1 MLKFFLVSPS
11 VDCKS
16 SLQCINN
23 PIPCPG
29 NILLANHLDL
39 SDDNIF
45 DILVME
51 NGVGYMKDSNPIYT
65 NEYYQHELP
74 CMFDSN
80 LLLS

>member
-29 NILLANHLDL
+29 NILLAHKLDL
-39 SDDNIF
+39 SEDQSF

-65 NEYYQHELP
+65 NEYYQHELS
-74 CMFDSN
+74 CIINSI
-80 LLLS
+80 LSFL

>member
-29 NILLANHLDL
+29 NILLAHKLDL
-39 SDDNIF
+39 SEDQSF

-65 NEYYQHELP
+65 NEYYQHELS
-74 CMFDSN
+74 CILYSI
-80 LLLS
+80 LSFS